1 MSLLE
6 RLEQDMKQAMKD
18 KDKFRLSVIR
28 MIRSAIKNKEISEQR
43 VPDEGEVLDILNRE
57 VKQRKDSLQDFE
69 KAGREDL
76 VEQVQKEIEVIM
88 GYLPKQL
95 SEEEVEALVKQ
106 TIQDVGASS
115 KADMGKVMGALMPKI
130 KGRADG
136 KTVNQIVQKHLSSL
150 S

>member
-130 KGRADG
+130 KGRAEDR
-136 KTVNQIVQKHLSSL
+136 KSVV
-150 S
+150 

>member
-88 GYLPKQL
+88 RYLPKQR

-106 TIQDVGASS
+106 TIQD
-115 KADMGKVMGALMPKI
+115 
-130 KGRADG
+130 
-136 KTVNQIVQKHLSSL
+136 
-150 S
+150 